1 MQQVR
6 WWWEKPQLCL
16 DVTSCQ
22 MKYVWNQSDGV
33 YISLSMSN
41 ANYLFA
47 LMIKW
52 VMAQRYFL
60 NLKSINFSRL
70 ISKRCV
76 HPMEQ
81 APWADFLKN
90 DKIQKYFLGS
100 VTWNMYRKVRSEVTE
115 CQTHAHSAFLR
126 PRRRINRTNSEFWES
141 LSSWQNARRGV
152 VIATTR
158 VTRVETF
165 WNLNFFLAE
174 FILYRTRRSKNVCFD
189 VIVNLYIWLSFLFL
203 SIYWFFVSFLS
214 SGPALLTGDM
224 EGSSRYFAGDGD
236 NDVIHAPRL
245 SINNSRLKYV
255 SKSVQGQTS
264 FMHKPYIYATSVL
277 AIVQTGNSMGW

>member
-70 ISKRCV
+70 ISQRCV
-76 HPMEQ
+76 HPMEW

-115 CQTHAHSAFLR
+115 CHPHAHSAFLR
-126 PRRRINRTNSEFWES
+126 PRRRINRTYSEFWES

-165 WNLNFFLAE
+165 WNLIFFS
-174 FILYRTRRSKNVCFD
+174 RR
-189 VIVNLYIWLSFLFL
+189 
-203 SIYWFFVSFLS
+203 IYPIQDS
-214 SGPALLTGDM
+214 SL
-224 EGSSRYFAGDGD
+224 
-236 NDVIHAPRL
+236 
-245 SINNSRLKYV
+245 
-255 SKSVQGQTS
+255 
-264 FMHKPYIYATSVL
+264 
-277 AIVQTGNSMGW
+277 